1 VVDLT
6 LLITGGTGC
15 FGQAFTRYA
24 LAHDAR
30 RVIVYSRDEEKQ
42 RRMREAIPDERLD
55 FFLGDVRDG
64 DDLRRAM
71 QAVGLDVVC
80 HAAALKQIDQC
91 EANPLQTMKT
101 NVKGSANVINAA
113 LDVGVPKVLAIST
126 DKAVQA
132 TTVYG
137 ASKAMMERLMVAAN
151 VYRGSHGTRFSC
163 VRYGNVLSSTGSVVP
178 KWQQQAARGEPLT
191 VTEPNCTRFFWTLD
205 TAVAFT
211 AQAIRAMEGSE
222 IFVPMLRAC
231 RIGDL
236 ADAIS
241 SSQVVTGIRPT
252 EKLHEILI
260 APDEPAKDDGW
271 AWVIGHGSPPF
282 GRAYTSDTVPRM
294 TAQEVIG

>member
-1 VVDLT
+1 VRDLT
-6 LLITGGTGC
+6 LLVTGGTGC

-24 LAHDAR
+24 LEAGAR

-42 RRMREAIPDERLD
+42 RRMREALPDPRLD
-55 FFLGDVRDG
+55 FFLGDVRDHE
-64 DDLRRAM
+64 DVRRAM
-71 QAVGLDVVC
+71 QASSLDVVVA
-80 HAAALKQIDQC
+80 AAALKQIDKC

-101 NVKGSANVINAA
+101 NVMGSANVINAA
-113 LDVGVPKVLAIST
+113 LDVGVPKVMAIST

-151 VYRGSHGTRFSC
+151 IYRGTHGTRFSC
-163 VRYGNVLSSTGSVVP
+163 VRYGNVIGSTGSVIP
-178 KWQQQAARGEPLT
+178 KWQAQAGAGLPLT
-191 VTEPNCTRFFWTLD
+191 VTDPEMTRFWWTLD
-205 TAVAFT
+205 AAVSFT
-211 AQAIRAMEGSE
+211 AQAISAMDGGE
-222 IFVPMLRAC
+222 IYIPKLRAC

-241 SSQVVTGIRPT
+241 PRQVVTGIRPT

-271 AWVIGHGSPPF
+271 AWVIGNGHPHF
-282 GRAYTSDTVPRM
+282 GRAYTSATVPRM
-294 TAQEVIG
+294 APQEVIG